1 MYNPAGFDP
10 QGLDM
15 NADLGDPRRQEKL
28 PGGYATQGQAVSAPY
43 AEANMKAA
51 EKTNPMNA
59 VSQEP
64 GKDFLAGYLQ
74 KGGMEQGETAFN
86 PLKYFGGQAIDQA
99 DKAREG
105 ELMEEPDTGLG
116 TTNQMLRYRQRQ
128 MEMMKQLGI

>member
-1 MYNPAGFDP
+1 MYTPSGFDS

-15 NADLGDPRRQEKL
+15 NTDLGDPRRQEKL

-74 KGGMEQGETAFN
+74 KGGMEEGETAFN
-86 PLKYFGGQAIDQA
+86 PFKFFGGKAMEQG
-99 DKAREG
+99 DKARQG
-105 ELMEEPDTGLG
+105 ELMEEPDAGLG
-116 TTNQMLRYRQRQ
+116 AANNMLRYRQRQ
-128 MEMMKQLGI
+128 MQMMKDLGI